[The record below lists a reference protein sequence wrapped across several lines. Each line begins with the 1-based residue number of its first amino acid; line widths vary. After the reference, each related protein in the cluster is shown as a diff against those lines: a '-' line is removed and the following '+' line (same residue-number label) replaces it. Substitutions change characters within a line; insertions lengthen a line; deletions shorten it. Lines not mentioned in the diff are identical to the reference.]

1 MKFKLVLSLILTL
14 VFFPVTS
21 TAQVGEGTLP
31 VFTDYLSDNL
41 FLLHPAAAG
50 VGNCGKL
57 RLTAGRYWENNEL
70 QTLSYHS
77 KFVDNAA
84 FGAVL
89 FNDKNGFHS
98 KKGGQLSYAYHLPI
112 TDANIFKQLSFGLTI
127 AATQNQSD
135 QRTFV
140 GDPSVSQVILSNT
153 FFNADFGMAY
163 HYGGISTY
171 LTIKNLFLVTDN
183 SLNRTLEPANLR
195 NYIFS
200 LSYYFG
206 ENLPVQLEPS
216 MMVQFRESIG
226 QTFADVNLKAYK
238 KVGDN
243 SSIWAAISYRTSFDG
258 QDLQELKQVTPIIG
272 LNYERFM
279 ISYTYAKQ
287 LGEIQYAGSAFHQ
300 LTVGFDM
307 FCKKPRAA
315 ACPNINGL
323 F

>member
-1 MKFKLVLSLILTL
+1 MKFKLTLSLILTL
-14 VFFPVTS
+14 TLFPTKSV
-21 TAQVGEGTLP
+21 AQVGEGTLP

-41 FLLHPAAAG
+41 FLLHPSAAG
-50 VGNCGKL
+50 IGSCGKI

-70 QTLSYHS
+70 QTLSYHN
-77 KFVDNAA
+77 KFGDNAA
-84 FGAVL
+84 FGTVL

-98 KKGGQLSYAYHLPI
+98 KKGAQLSYAYHLPMSNS
-112 TDANIFKQLSFGLTI
+112 NIFKQLSFGLTV
-127 AATQNQSD
+127 AASQNQSD
-135 QRTFV
+135 QRTFA
-140 GDPSVSQVILSNT
+140 GDPRISQVILSNT
-153 FFNADFGMAY
+153 FFNADFGVAY
-163 HYGGISTY
+163 HYGGVSSY
-171 LTIKNLFLVTDN
+171 LTVKNLFLVTDN

-200 LSYYFG
+200 LGYYFG

-216 MMVQFRESIG
+216 MMVQFKESIG
-226 QTFADVNLKAYK
+226 QTLADLNIKAYK
-238 KVGDN
+238 KVGSS

-258 QDLQELKQVTPIIG
+258 QNLQELKQFTPIVG

-287 LGEIQYAGSAFHQ
+287 LGEVQYSGSAFHQ

-307 FCKKPRAA
+307 LCKKPRAS